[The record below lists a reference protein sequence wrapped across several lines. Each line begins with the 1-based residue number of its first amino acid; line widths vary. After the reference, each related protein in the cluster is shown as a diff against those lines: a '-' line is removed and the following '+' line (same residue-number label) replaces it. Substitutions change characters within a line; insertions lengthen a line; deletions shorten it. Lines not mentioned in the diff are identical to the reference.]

1 MSNLYWNI
9 VISIYILLLNSNFVD
24 ANIEDGQ
31 KLGSIDGKPTD
42 PPNLVL
48 NTDGQVHEIHSIT
61 NQSYNVEPTL
71 LSPELAE
78 KIDKGLNSSKLTDG
92 EDGQEIG
99 SSDGKPTDNLNLVL
113 NTDGQVHDINSLTDQ
128 SYDEPT
134 LLSPE
139 IGEEIDKVL
148 NSSKVTDAED
158 GQELGNSDGK
168 PTYPFNLDT
177 NPDGQ
182 VHEINYLT
190 NQSYNVKPTLISSEI
205 AEIIDVSLGSP
216 NRTVHFHRII
226 NGQESHI
233 ENHPWIVALTVK
245 YHLKCGGCLI
255 SAQWVVTAAHCI
267 PSKNKKKLEIR
278 GGNADRLKPT
288 VRMQIDKIIKHEKF
302 TWKKPHEYDIAVIK
316 NSFKASKILMETEQ
330 KIIDYKNGHLIYTDS
345 TKSGA
350 NLGDSGGPLEYNGVL
365 LGIVSGGDGR
375 RNRFI
380 YYTEIAFF
388 RSWIKSKTGV

>member
-78 KIDKGLNSSKLTDG
+78 KIDKGLNSSKL
-92 EDGQEIG
+92 
-99 SSDGKPTDNLNLVL
+99 
-113 NTDGQVHDINSLTDQ
+113 
-128 SYDEPT
+128 
-134 LLSPE
+134 
-139 IGEEIDKVL
+139 
-148 NSSKVTDAED
+148 TDAED

-316 NSFKASKILMETEQ
+316 LKGKMPLSKKTQPIRLPKQGARVPLNTIVRVSGWGRTKNSFKASKILMETEQ

>member
-1 MSNLYWNI
+1 MSSLYWNI

-31 KLGSIDGKPTD
+31 KLGSIDGNPTD
-42 PPNLVL
+42 HPNLVL
-48 NTDGQVHEIHSIT
+48 NTDGQVHEINSIT
-61 NQSYNVEPTL
+61 NRSYNVEPTL

-78 KIDKGLNSSKLTDG
+78 KIDKGLNSSKLTDA
-92 EDGQEIG
+92 EDGQELG
-99 SSDGKPTDNLNLVL
+99 SSDGKPTD
-113 NTDGQVHDINSLTDQ
+113 
-128 SYDEPT
+128 
-134 LLSPE
+134 
-139 IGEEIDKVL
+139 
-148 NSSKVTDAED
+148 
-158 GQELGNSDGK
+158 
-168 PTYPFNLDT
+168 PFNLDT

-190 NQSYNVKPTLISSEI
+190 NQSYNVKPTLLSSEI

-288 VRMQIDKIIKHEKF
+288 VKMQIDKIIKHEKF

-316 NSFKASKILMETEQ
+316 VSQ
-330 KIIDYKNGHLIYTDS
+330 S
-345 TKSGA
+345 TNYS
-350 NLGDSGGPLEYNGVL
+350 Y
-365 LGIVSGGDGR
+365 IWQH
-375 RNRFI
+375 
-380 YYTEIAFF
+380 T
-388 RSWIKSKTGV
+388 

>member
-148 NSSKVTDAED
+148 NSSKVT
-158 GQELGNSDGK
+158 
-168 PTYPFNLDT
+168 
-177 NPDGQ
+177 
-182 VHEINYLT
+182 
-190 NQSYNVKPTLISSEI
+190 
-205 AEIIDVSLGSP
+205 
-216 NRTVHFHRII
+216 VHFHRII

-316 NSFKASKILMETEQ
+316 LKGKMPLSKKTQPIRLPKQGARVPLNTIVRVSGWGRTKNSFKASKILMETEQ